1 MSGATNGFNM
11 GQCALTGSPHG
22 YCGGGLGWGPDYAA
36 RGNDLFNAIGPTSTT
51 STPGATVTLY
61 VGWAMRYDLGGYVGY
76 GAACINYG
84 TGQNCE

>member
-1 MSGATNGFNM
+1 MSGATNGVNA

-22 YCGGGLGWGPDYAA
+22 YCGGTLGWGPDYAA
-36 RGNDLFNAIGPTSTT
+36 RGNDLFNAIGATRTT

-76 GAACINYG
+76 GAACIDYG
-84 TGQNCE
+84 WQNCE